1 MARVLA
7 YTSPARGHLYPVT
20 PILDELTRRGHQVA
34 LRTLASEVELM
45 RDRGFEAAPID
56 PEIERIE
63 HDDFLARTP
72 LGAQKRAVR
81 VFCRRA
87 QYEVP
92 DLQQAVAD
100 VGPDLVL
107 VDIAAWG
114 GMAAAEA
121 WGGPWA
127 SWCPYPLPLPSR
139 DVPPFGPGLRPA
151 RGPLGRTRDAAL
163 RPLMFGALERIVVP
177 RLNEIRSQVGVAPV
191 KGAAGIFG
199 APPALLYLT
208 AEPFEYARSDWPDNV
223 RLVGAC
229 EWDPPE
235 EPPDWLAAVDQPIV
249 LVSTSSEFQDDGRLA
264 RCALEA
270 LAGEP
275 FHVVVTLPSGDPS
288 SFDAPANA
296 TVRSFVPHGLLLER
310 AVCAITHGG
319 MGVTQKALAR
329 GVPAC
334 VVPFGRDQLEVAR
347 RVEVAGAGT
356 RLPARRLSPGRLRAA
371 VVEAIRCKQG
381 ARDVADGYRRAGG
394 PVASADAVEKLL
406 ARSATQARTGP

>member
-20 PILDELTRRGHQVA
+20 PILDELSRRGHQVA
-34 LRTLASEVELM
+34 VRTLASQVELM
-45 RDRGFEAAPID
+45 RGRGFVAAPID

-63 HDDFLARTP
+63 HDDFRARTP
-72 LGAQKRAVR
+72 LGAQRRAVR

-92 DLQQAVAD
+92 DLQQAIAD
-100 VGPDLVL
+100 LRPDLVL
-107 VDIAAWG
+107 VDVAAWG
-114 GMAAAEA
+114 AMAVAEA

-139 DVPPFGPGLRPA
+139 DAPPFGPGLRPA
-151 RGPLGRTRDAAL
+151 QGPLGRARDAAL
-163 RPLMFGALERIVVP
+163 RPLVFGALERIVVP
-177 RLNEIRSQVGVAPV
+177 RLNEIRSQAGVAPIE
-191 KGAAGIFG
+191 GASEIFG

-208 AEPFEYARSDWPDNV
+208 AEPFEYPRSDWPENV

-229 EWDPPE
+229 EWDPPA
-235 EPPDWLAAVDQPIV
+235 EPPDWLDAIDHPIV

-275 FHVVVTLPSGDPS
+275 FHVVVTLPSGDPT
-288 SFDAPANA
+288 SFEPPENA
-296 TVRSFVPHGLLLER
+296 TVRSFVPHGPILDR
-310 AVCAITHGG
+310 AACAITHAG

-329 GVPAC
+329 GVPVCA
-334 VVPFGRDQLEVAR
+334 VPFGRDQLEVAR

-356 RLPARRLSPGRLRAA
+356 RLPVRRLSPARLRAG
-371 VVEAIRCKQG
+371 VEEAIRCKQG
-381 ARDVADGYRRAGG
+381 ARRVADGYRRAGG
-394 PVASADAVEKLL
+394 PIASADALEQLI
-406 ARSATQARTGP
+406 A

>member
-7 YTSPARGHLYPVT
+7 YSSPARGHLYPVT
-20 PILDELTRRGHQVA
+20 PILDELARRGHQVA
-34 LRTLASEVELM
+34 VRTLASQVELM
-45 RDRGFEAAPID
+45 RGRGFDAAPID

-63 HDDFLARTP
+63 HDDFQARTP
-72 LGAQKRAVR
+72 LGAQRRAVR

-92 DLQQAVAD
+92 DLQQAIAD
-100 VGPDLVL
+100 LCPDLVL
-107 VDIAAWG
+107 VDVAAWG
-114 GMAAAEA
+114 AMAAAEA

-139 DVPPFGPGLRPA
+139 DAPPFGPGLPPA
-151 RGPLGRTRDAAL
+151 RGGLGRLRDAAL
-163 RPLMFGALERIVVP
+163 RSIVFGALERIVVP
-177 RLNEIRSQVGVAPV
+177 RLNEIRSQVGVAPIE
-191 KGAAGIFG
+191 GAAEIFG

-208 AEPFEYARSDWPDNV
+208 AEPFEYPRSDWPENV

-229 EWDPPE
+229 EWDPPAE
-235 EPPDWLAAVDQPIV
+235 SPDWLDTVDHPIV

-275 FHVVVTLPSGDPS
+275 FHVVVTLPSGDPA
-288 SFDAPANA
+288 SFQAPENA
-296 TVRSFVPHGLLLER
+296 TVRSFVPHGPILDR
-310 AVCAITHGG
+310 AACAITHAG

-329 GVPAC
+329 GVPVCA
-334 VVPFGRDQLEVAR
+334 VPFGRDQLEVAR

-356 RLPARRLSPGRLRAA
+356 RLPARRLNPERLRTA
-371 VVEAIRCKQG
+371 VEEAIRCKQG
-381 ARDVADGYRRAGG
+381 ARRVADGYREAGG
-394 PVASADAVEKLL
+394 PAASADALEQLI
-406 ARSATQARTGP
+406 A